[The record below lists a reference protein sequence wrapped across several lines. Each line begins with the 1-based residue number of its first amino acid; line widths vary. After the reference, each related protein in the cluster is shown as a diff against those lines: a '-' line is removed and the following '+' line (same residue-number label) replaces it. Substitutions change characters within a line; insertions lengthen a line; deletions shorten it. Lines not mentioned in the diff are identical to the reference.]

1 MELHTN
7 YRKLFQLESGKLL
20 WTFLTWMMTK
30 SISYEDSLAHFR
42 ASELL
47 QLLSSLFCAIFPI
60 VSTCHPMTLLGA
72 KSYLGLP
79 PPHCAHGF
87 TRLQMSGS
95 LTIAR
100 RVGSATLAPR
110 RRHSGGGSTLQ
121 ANQSWLGITLS
132 PDKNCIET
140 NVAATSRGVWY
151 SVPAPSEWLHSFSL
165 ATFTFSCFYPL
176 KKLPMIIA
184 QCFL

>member
-1 MELHTN
+1 
-7 YRKLFQLESGKLL
+7 
-20 WTFLTWMMTK
+20 MTK

-140 NVAATSRGVWY
+140 NVAATGRGVWY
-151 SVPAPSEWLHSFSL
+151 SVPALSEWLHSFSL

-176 KKLPMIIA
+176 KKLPMKIP
-184 QCFL
+184 QWFLNKNLDFKVFARKKSKITEGC

>member
-1 MELHTN
+1 
-7 YRKLFQLESGKLL
+7 
-20 WTFLTWMMTK
+20 MTK

-100 RVGSATLAPR
+100 RVGSGDTSATAATR
-110 RRHSGGGSTLQ
+110 RDGGGSTLQ

-140 NVAATSRGVWY
+140 NVAATSWGVWY
-151 SVPAPSEWLHSFSL
+151 SVPNEWLLSALLLSPFPVSI
-165 ATFTFSCFYPL
+165 P
-176 KKLPMIIA
+176 
-184 QCFL
+184 